1 MDCRQ
6 ILENC
11 GAILNCKD
19 TGEHYQYASG
29 RHGEVYIAK
38 MLALSNP
45 WIASQLAEEMARYIF
60 ARDAGVGIFLGA
72 QTGGAKFANYV
83 TLSYLDILIKHDL
96 YEVDTKILCL
106 ETEKKILELVEMHG
120 GKSGVEYAVPPPNT
134 EYVLRKEEEIFLRE
148 EYKELIE
155 GKKVAIIDDVITT
168 GKTTQKLID
177 LARRAGGEIVSI
189 GNMWNRGNFQLF
201 GNIPLLSLITE
212 KLESWPAD
220 NCPLCQ
226 QHVPISKKYG
236 HGGK

>member
-11 GAILNCKD
+11 GVILNCKD
-19 TGEHYQYASG
+19 TGEHYQYTSG

-38 MLALSNP
+38 ILALSNP
-45 WIASQLAEEMARYIF
+45 WIASQLAEEIVRYIF
-60 ARDAGVGIFLGA
+60 AHDAGVGIFLGA

-96 YEVDTKILCL
+96 YEADTRILCL
-106 ETEKKILELVEMHG
+106 EAEKKIVELVEIHG
-120 GKSGVEYAVPPPNT
+120 GKSGVEYVVLPPSI
-134 EYVLRKEEEIFLRE
+134 EYVFRKEEEIFLRE

-168 GKTTQKLID
+168 GKTTRKLID
-177 LARRAGGEIVSI
+177 LVKRAGGEISSI
-189 GNMWNRGNFQLF
+189 NALWNRGIFQAP
-201 GNIPLLSLITE
+201 NRIPLFALITE
-212 KLESWPAD
+212 RLESWPAD